1 MRVPLLDLK
10 AQYGAMRSDIRAA
23 MDEVC
28 ESQGF
33 IGGPRV
39 EALEKKIARYC
50 GVPEAVGVSSGT
62 DALLAALMALN
73 VGPGDAVLT
82 TPYTFFATAGSIAR
96 TGATPV
102 FADIE
107 PDTYTIDPKQCR
119 EILENPP
126 KRFRKLRFKALMPVH
141 LFGQCADMAPLLRLA
156 RQHRLAVVEDA
167 AQAIGAEYR
176 LNGRKRRAGSMGAA
190 GCFSFFPSKN
200 LGGFGDGGM
209 VVLQD
214 AGLAETLRRIRNHG
228 ARQRYYHEMVGGNFR
243 LDALQAAVI
252 EVKLKRL
259 EAWHAARRRNA
270 TRYGRLLRGC
280 DVTLPHAAYRETKMK
295 NHHIY
300 NQFVIRVPDRDRV
313 AHALGEAGIDTAV
326 YYPVPMH
333 LQACFKHL
341 GYQPGDFP
349 ESEKAARETL
359 ALPIYPELTES
370 MQAHVAASIRAALRA
385 DVCR

>member
-10 AQYGAMRSDIRAA
+10 AQYDSMRSDIRAA

-50 GVPEAVGVSSGT
+50 GAPEAVGVSSGT
-62 DALLAALMALN
+62 DALLATLMALN

-107 PDTYTIDPKQCR
+107 PDTYNIDPKQCR
-119 EILENPP
+119 AILENPP
-126 KRFRKLRFKALMPVH
+126 KRFRKLRFKVLMPVH
-141 LFGQCADMAPLLRLA
+141 LFGQCADMTSLMRLA
-156 RQHRLAVVEDA
+156 RQYRLTVVEDA
-167 AQAIGAEYR
+167 AQAIGAEYKM
-176 LNGRKRRAGSMGAA
+176 NGRKRRAGSMGAA

-214 AGLAETLRRIRNHG
+214 AGLAENLRRIRNHG
-228 ARQRYYHEMVGGNFR
+228 AQQRYWHQVVGGNFR
-243 LDALQAAVI
+243 LDALQAAVL
-252 EVKLKRL
+252 EVKLKHL
-259 EAWHAARRRNA
+259 ETWHAARRRNA
-270 TRYGRLLRGC
+270 ACYGRLLRDSG
-280 DVTLPHAAYRETKMK
+280 VGLPYAAYSGTRMK

-313 AHALGEAGIDTAV
+313 AQALKDAGIDTAV

-333 LQACFKHL
+333 LQACFKYL
-341 GYQPGDFP
+341 EYRPGDFP
-349 ESEKAARETL
+349 ESEKAALETL
-359 ALPIYPELTES
+359 ALPIYPELTEP
-370 MQAHVAASIRAALRA
+370 MQAHVAAAIRAALGSDA
-385 DVCR
+385 